1 MINNNRTFFQS
12 VLFNFSLDQFTK
24 KKEFFPISRTSTDST
39 WIPRFRVFFISILRA
54 TKSRESYK
62 KQNRNKFQHTI
73 SILDKKRST
82 RKLPICHDFRNYTWA
97 RLKPARLTRI
107 NLLVL
112 NIRKS
117 ELRFV
122 GFFLFFLFF
131 FSLFFISVLDE
142 LEAWQP
148 EDYQLRTKIR
158 RIFSHYIHLSIFF
171 RYCIFN
177 LQSLINRVQLKA
189 LCEYWINPRYKE
201 CCNHCWKFTVI
212 L

>member
-1 MINNNRTFFQS
+1 MTNNNRTFFQN

-82 RKLPICHDFRNYTWA
+82 RKLPIYHDFRNYTWA

-122 GFFLFFLFF
+122 GPLFSFFLL
-131 FSLFFISVLDE
+131 SLFYFGSR
-142 LEAWQP
+142 WT
-148 EDYQLRTKIR
+148 R
-158 RIFSHYIHLSIFF
+158 
-171 RYCIFN
+171 
-177 LQSLINRVQLKA
+177 SLVARGLPIAHKNS
-189 LCEYWINPRYKE
+189 
-201 CCNHCWKFTVI
+201 
-212 L
+212 